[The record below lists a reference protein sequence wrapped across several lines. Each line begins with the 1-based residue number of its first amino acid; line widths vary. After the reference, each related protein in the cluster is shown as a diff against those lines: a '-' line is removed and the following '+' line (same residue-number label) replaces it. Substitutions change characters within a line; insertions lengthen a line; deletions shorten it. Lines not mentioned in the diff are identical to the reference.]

1 MTSAIEQ
8 ELEEMKEI
16 AEGHAFSVRQC
27 IVQRSRL
34 FGVFKMAGRVASF
47 DDESRS
53 LSAWQSLVA
62 AFKGGRQSNTKSRL
76 AKVFSLIEASHSQF
90 SQDILALLIARGK
103 RDGYFVEFGACDGVL
118 ISNSLLLEQEF
129 GWKGILSEPS
139 PYWQESLRKNRTCS
153 IETRCVW
160 SESGKTLLFG
170 EMADDKYMT
179 ESGVLETTLIQNRD
193 LSNQYEVQTISLR
206 DMLREHK
213 APKFIDL
220 LSIDTEGSE
229 LKILET
235 APFDEYEFG
244 FICVEHKTDLQ
255 EKPIRNLLK
264 RHGYKQVLRDISGHD
279 GFYIRKDSR
288 DAE

>member
-8 ELEEMKEI
+8 ELERMKEI

-27 IVQRSRL
+27 IAQRARL
-34 FGVFKMAGRVASF
+34 FGVFEVAGRVASF
-47 DDESRS
+47 DNESRS
-53 LSAWQSLVA
+53 LNAWQSFVA
-62 AFKGGRQSNTKSRL
+62 AFKGRRSNTKSRL
-76 AKVFSLIEASHSQF
+76 AKVCSLIEASQSQF

-103 RDGYFVEFGACDGVL
+103 RGGYFVEFGACDGVL
-118 ISNSLLLEQEF
+118 ISNSLLLEKEF
-129 GWKGILSEPS
+129 GWNGILSEPS
-139 PYWQESLRKNRTCS
+139 PYWQEALKKNRTCS
-153 IETRCVW
+153 IEPRCVW

-170 EMADDKYMT
+170 EMADDQYMT
-179 ESGVLETTLIQNRD
+179 ESGVLETNLIQGRD

-220 LSIDTEGSE
+220 LSVDTEGSE

-255 EKPIRNLLK
+255 EKPIRKLLK